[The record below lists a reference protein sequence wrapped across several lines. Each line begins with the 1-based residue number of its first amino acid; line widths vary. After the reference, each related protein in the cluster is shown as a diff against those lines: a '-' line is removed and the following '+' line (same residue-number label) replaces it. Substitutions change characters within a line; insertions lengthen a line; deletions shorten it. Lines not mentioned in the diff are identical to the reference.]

1 MLPIDEDSKAWCEAV
16 AKKQVNPWNKEQGVM
31 ANVHRAFL
39 SCHTRRLVA
48 GCLTDGACPNSGLL
62 ELDQ

>member
-1 MLPIDEDSKAWCEAV
+1 MLPIDEDSKTWCEAV
-16 AKKQVNPWNKEQGVM
+16 ANKQVNPWDKEQGVM

-48 GCLTDGACPNSGLL
+48 ACLTD
-62 ELDQ
+62 